1 MNTTILGEEISP
13 FFKIRSVR
21 GAQLSTLGS
30 ALKEVLKFHRIRNKF
45 GGIKEEL
52 LELGYGS
59 IEVVEEG
66 LKFISIEDTR
76 INQITEELAKSSVG
90 TFAYYLWKI

>member
-1 MNTTILGEEISP
+1 LNTTILGEEISP
-13 FFKIRSVR
+13 FFKIRSAR
-21 GAQLSTLGS
+21 GVQLSTLGS

-52 LELGYGS
+52 LDLGYGS

-66 LKFISIEDTR
+66 FKFISIEDTR
-76 INQITEELAKSSVG
+76 INQITEELAKSSV
-90 TFAYYLWKI
+90 

>member
-1 MNTTILGEEISP
+1 MLL
-13 FFKIRSVR
+13 FH
-21 GAQLSTLGS
+21 
-30 ALKEVLKFHRIRNKF
+30 VLTEWKFHRIRNKF

-52 LELGYGS
+52 LDLGYGS

-66 LKFISIEDTR
+66 FKFISIEDTR

-90 TFAYYLWKI
+90 TFAYYLWKIWWDTSI